1 MPKNRQISI
10 NIILVVVMLVSAAIQ
25 YKSTYDNRL
34 EKIDIQ
40 VDYTLQAVENT
51 IVQPL
56 EQLEIIRLQMVSFLQ
71 ERGDNGVPDTISIGD
86 SYYINPDSM
95 SVQSSLTGILKT
107 PVMSSQTAFEAN
119 AAIKLNAAFEKVI
132 ENTPEIKWIYYT
144 SQNQFLNIYP
154 FVDYDSY
161 HVTPETF
168 QYDFF
173 RIISPEENPD
183 RIQKWTKLY
192 NDQVTGELM
201 ITISLPVYA
210 DDVYYGALSIDYTL
224 NQLSDTLKQQSED
237 LENYA
242 LFNDFGEVV
251 AISYNSFS
259 ADTITLNT
267 EMLKTL
273 TSSEDHEIISEKY
286 LMKTIRVGDQPLF
299 LTSIIDREE
308 MQFYVLRQLYPIM
321 FFVFAAL
328 IIVNLYYRAITI
340 NNQLLK
346 SEHQFKTLFNQSP
359 QLIVILD
366 KHGKII
372 DINRFGLNFM
382 KLKREQAIDKAFHE
396 LPCWV
401 NPEKAA
407 ADIKM
412 QIETTIHNGAFQG
425 EYKMRHHRG
434 SLKNIL
440 YSMVPLDEYDSR
452 MMKVVV
458 LGIDVTEQKDLQYQL
473 ENMTR
478 TDNLTQALNRRGMMT
493 VLEQNISR
501 TERTGSGF
509 AILLCDI
516 DFFKQVNDTYGHEC
530 GDEILVKL
538 VQVME
543 RHLRAY
549 DHIGRWGG
557 EEFLI
562 VLESVDCDLGYEI
575 ADRLRVAIGT
585 NPFRCSAV
593 SDPIFINVTI
603 GMQYY
608 DLSADVKQNIVN
620 ADTALYYG
628 KRNGRNQTICFGK
641 TDMREEARNDRE
653 QP

>member
-10 NIILVVVMLVSAAIQ
+10 NIILILVMIISAMIQ
-25 YKSTYDNRL
+25 YKSTYNDRL

-40 VDYTLQAVENT
+40 VDYTLQAVENK

-56 EQLEIIRLQMVSFLQ
+56 EQLEIIRLQMISFL
-71 ERGDNGVPDTISIGD
+71 EESGDKGMPDTVNVGT
-86 SYYINPDSM
+86 SYYINPASM
-95 SVQSSLTGILKT
+95 PIESSLTGMLEGASMAT
-107 PVMSSQTAFEAN
+107 QTAVEVN
-119 AAIKLNAAFEKVI
+119 AAIKLNAAFKKVI
-132 ENTPEIKWIYYT
+132 ESTPEIKWIYYT
-144 SQNQFLNIYP
+144 SKNRFLNIYP

-168 QYDFF
+168 EYDFF

-183 RIQKWTKLY
+183 RVQKWTKLY
-192 NDQVTGELM
+192 NDQVTGERM
-201 ITISLPVYA
+201 ITISLPVYV
-210 DDVYYGALSIDYTL
+210 DDTYYGALSIDYTL
-224 NQLSDTLKQQSED
+224 NQLSETLEIQSDT

-259 ADTITLNT
+259 SDAFTLNT

-273 TSSEDHEIISEKY
+273 IGSDGHEIVSEGY
-286 LMKTIRVGDQPLF
+286 LMKTVRVGDQPLF
-299 LTSIIDREE
+299 LTSILDREE

-321 FFVFAAL
+321 FFILAAL
-328 IIVNLYYRAITI
+328 VIVNLYYRATTI

-359 QLIVILD
+359 QMIMILD
-366 KHGKII
+366 KRGII
-372 DINRFGLNFM
+372 VDINRFGLNFM
-382 KLKREQAIDKAFHE
+382 KMKREQAIDEAFYE
-396 LPCWV
+396 MSCWPNRETAETAV
-401 NPEKAA
+401 
-407 ADIKM
+407 KM
-412 QIETTIHNGAFQG
+412 QIETTIQNGVYQG
-425 EYKMRHHRG
+425 EYKMRHHSG
-434 SLKNIL
+434 KLKDIL
-440 YSMVPLDEYDSR
+440 YTMVPLDEYDSK

-473 ENMTR
+473 ESMTR
-478 TDNLTQALNRRGMMT
+478 TDNLTQALNRRGMMN
-493 VLEQNISR
+493 VLEQNINR
-501 TERTGSGF
+501 TERTGNGF
-509 AILLCDI
+509 AVLICDI

-543 RHLRAY
+543 RHLRPY

-562 VLESVDCDLGYEI
+562 VLENVDRDLGYDV

-593 SDPIFINVTI
+593 TEPIFINVTI

-608 DLSADVKQNIVN
+608 DLTIDVKQNIVN

-628 KRNGRNQTICFGK
+628 KRHGKNQTICF
-641 TDMREEARNDRE
+641 EETVIRDEAENDRK
-653 QP
+653 QS